1 MIKTVITAA
10 MIVLTGLAAQAHDD
24 RLDAIVL
31 NSVGSDGYKLE
42 DILNWAVEQILD
54 MQKTLEEQD
63 AEIKRLTTALE
74 KAVTTT
80 LNIEFGE
87 WGPRTVHDL
96 EDADWNYAS
105 RLSSLKEDFNASK
118 IDLLLNRLNLTN
130 EVPPDVYWYTWEN
143 PAYYF
148 YKEDED
154 TENVQYCPPV
164 PRSDGGLF
172 TCYDADHFA
181 DYLEDWKFWN
191 Q

>member
-1 MIKTVITAA
+1 MIKTAITAA
-10 MIVLTGLAAQAHDD
+10 MMVFTGLAAQAHDD

-31 NSVGSDGYKLE
+31 NSVGSEGYKLE
-42 DILNWAVEQILD
+42 NILNWMVEQMFD

-80 LNIEFGE
+80 LNIEFSE
-87 WGPRTVHDL
+87 WGPRSVHDL
-96 EDADWNYAS
+96 KDADWSYAS

-118 IDLLLNRLNLTN
+118 IDLVLNRLNLTN
-130 EVPPDVYWYTWEN
+130 DVPPDVYWYTWEN

-154 TENVQYCPPV
+154 TENVRYCPPV

-172 TCYDADHFA
+172 TCYNADHFA
-181 DYLEDWKFWN
+181 DFLEDWKFWN